1 MVQEASPGRNV
12 NVVKVYI
19 KNLVCGRCKLIVKNE
34 LEKLDIR
41 PQSITEGEIEI
52 DEELSPDR
60 FRQIQDAFAELDL
73 ELINDRDSILIDKI
87 TNILTD
93 LVYSVHEP
101 THINLSEYLPSKL
114 GYSYSHLSHLFSSVH
129 GTSIEK
135 AYIKK
140 KIERVKE
147 VLLHEKLSFNEIAF
161 KVNYCSIA
169 HLSSQFKKETG
180 LTLTQFKALNQT

>member
-1 MVQEASPGRNV
+1 M
-12 NVVKVYI
+12 KVYI
-19 KNLVCGRCKLIVKNE
+19 KNLVCARCKLVVKNE
-34 LEKLDIR
+34 LEKLGIR
-41 PQSITEGEIEI
+41 PQTIIEGEIEI
-52 DEELSPDR
+52 EEKLSPDR
-60 FRQIQDAFAELDL
+60 FRQIQFAFAELDL

-87 TNILTD
+87 TNTLTD

-101 THINLSEYLPSKL
+101 IHISLSEYLSSKL

-135 AYIKK
+135 AYIRK

-147 VLLHEKLSFNEIAF
+147 ILLHEKLSFNEIAF
-161 KVNYCSIA
+161 KVNYSSIA

-180 LTLTQFKALNQT
+180 LTLTQFRNLNQT